1 MKRDS
6 LVLTLDVERLS
17 SRPEPSII
25 IFEDT
30 LDAEQEVRKM
40 IDDSLRSFHMSAL
53 APTDETIKRKASIAI
68 KSTVQLVAEDIA
80 RSSESELTKT
90 ILLRREYLTEAAQVV
105 LQNALATPLGP
116 FELLHDWQ
124 NSVTKFLK
132 AELDTLSKR
141 ESVFRTCERF
151 KMDLRDFQVVFPKLP

>member
-1 MKRDS
+1 M
-6 LVLTLDVERLS
+6 TLDVERLS
-17 SRPEPSII
+17 SGPEPSII

-40 IDDSLRSFHMSAL
+40 IDDSLKGFYMSAL
-53 APTDETIKRKASIAI
+53 VPTDGTIKLKASIAI
-68 KSTVQLVAEDIA
+68 RSTVQLVAEDIA
-80 RSSESELTKT
+80 RHSESELTDT
-90 ILLRREYLTEAAQVV
+90 VLLRKEYLTEAAQVV
-105 LQNALATPLGP
+105 LQSALATPSGP
-116 FELLHDWQ
+116 FELLQDWQ

-132 AELDTLSKR
+132 GELGTLSKR